1 MAHAYT
7 TKRGKNK
14 KSKLNKRMDHQQ
26 NLEKSLKQDP
36 LANLMYD
43 GPKESV
49 FKIGHIGTSS
59 STARIDSV
67 VSRLQKALLDK
78 CSNPGCK
85 NTSAEGSL
93 SECASCHQTRYC
105 GRECQLAHWPDHK
118 TKCKEVRNELR
129 AKEKEKQDIITA
141 ALQEMNLLSKNE
153 EDTSSA
159 LTAEASG
166 VTSVDAGSQ
175 QEESDSDD
183 SEDDQI
189 D

>member
-14 KSKLNKRMDHQQ
+14 KAKLNKRMDHQQ

-59 STARIDSV
+59 NSRIENV
-67 VSRLQKALLDK
+67 VSRLQKALMDK
-78 CSNPGCK
+78 CSSPGCK

-93 SECASCHQTRYC
+93 SECASCHQARYC
-105 GRECQLAHWPDHK
+105 CRECQLAHWPEHK
-118 TKCKEVRNELR
+118 TRCKEIRNELR

-141 ALQEMNLLSKNE
+141 ALQDMNLLAKTEVPSQ
-153 EDTSSA
+153 S
-159 LTAEASG
+159 LTVKGSEA
-166 VTSVDAGSQ
+166 TSVDETPTHGES
-175 QEESDSDD
+175 ESESDE
-183 SEDDQI
+183 EDDQI

>member
-14 KSKLNKRMDHQQ
+14 KAKLNKRMDHQQ
-26 NLEKSLKQDP
+26 NQERSLKQDP

-59 STARIDSV
+59 TSRIDNV
-67 VSRLQKALLDK
+67 VSRLQKALMDK

-93 SECASCHQTRYC
+93 SECASCHQSRYC

-118 TKCKEVRNELR
+118 TRCKEIRNELR
-129 AKEKEKQDIITA
+129 AKEIEKQEAVAA
-141 ALQEMNLLSKNE
+141 ALQEMNLLAKV
-153 EDTSSA
+153 
-159 LTAEASG
+159 EASSESLTVEG
-166 VTSVDAGSQ
+166 SGTTSVDGTAT
-175 QEESDSDD
+175 QEGDSE
-183 SEDDQI
+183 SEDDEDDNI